1 MNVVQSQQL
10 GQHSDLA
17 TRAYN
22 TYVNAPKPGP
32 AFPLEEAAP
41 VKVSVAELEAT
52 GLAPSAYTVLVS
64 RLENRG
70 GSDTSAIVELTDWID
85 SRMPHLSDQARRRIA
100 ALPEYAAAGLK
111 PEAGALGPQI
121 AVRLGQD
128 GVTDSMLAFLKHPL
142 FTAYMKDQQVRTTV
156 YGPRGL
162 LRAS

>member
-17 TRAYN
+17 ARAYN
-22 TYVNAPKPGP
+22 THVNPKQPGP
-32 AFPLEEAAP
+32 AFPLDEAAP

-52 GLAPSAYTVLVS
+52 GLAPSAYTVLIS

-70 GSDTSAIVELTDWID
+70 AADPVVVTELTDWIAT
-85 SRMPHLSDQARRRIA
+85 RLPHISDQARRRIV

-111 PEAGALGPQI
+111 LEFATVGRQI
-121 AVRLGQD
+121 AARLGQD
-128 GVTDSMLAFLKHPL
+128 GVTDAMLALLKHPL
-142 FTAYMKDQQVRTTV
+142 FTAYMKDQQIRAAL
-156 YGPRGL
+156 YGPRGV